1 MQFAAGQHS
10 PCEEQPGVPKAA
22 AVHMPRFL
30 IRQVLRPYRA
40 SMAWAVGLMLV
51 QSGLALAQ
59 PWLAGR
65 FSQLV
70 LAAEPV
76 GGLLL
81 AWLVLLGA
89 LGLAA
94 WWAGVVLMDIGTGVV
109 ATGTRR
115 VFEHLQSLPLQWHQ
129 ARPRGDVLSVVVA
142 DVDRLGY
149 YLSHVLLPALPQVL
163 TCIGALVMMCWIEPV
178 AGLALALWVPV
189 AFVALR
195 GVGRR
200 LRPLGAMSADAW
212 AARSA
217 EVEQAL
223 VMLPVTRALDVTGHS
238 CERFAARAR
247 VLRDAERRRFR
258 LESMVGPAVRWVAAG
273 GVMAVLVLASARVAD
288 GSLSPAGL
296 VSLLLYGLL
305 LTHPVSQLAAV
316 YGQTQAMR
324 GAAARVAAVMAEAP
338 EPDDG
343 TMELPAVC
351 GEVRFEDVA
360 FAYDGGVPLYDGLD
374 LVVAPGEIVAITG
387 PNGAGKS
394 TLAHLLLRFM
404 DPSRGRILLDGVDI
418 RALTLA
424 NLRKHIALVSQNVL
438 LADDTM
444 AGNIALGRPD
454 ATLAQIEAAARAAQA
469 HEFITGLPD
478 GYETRIGPEGV
489 RLSGGQRQ
497 RLALARALLREAS
510 VLVLDEATAMFDPL
524 AEREFIVQC
533 HAVLAR
539 KTVIIITHRPA
550 SLALADRVLHLDGGQ
565 LALRTA

>member
-1 MQFAAGQHS
+1 MEFAAGQHS
-10 PCEEQPGVPKAA
+10 PCEEPCAVPKAGA
-22 AVHMPRFL
+22 LP
-30 IRQVLRPYRA
+30 VLRPLVAQALGPYRP
-40 SMAWAVGLMLV
+40 SMAWALLLMLA
-51 QSGLALAQ
+51 QSALALAQ

-65 FSQLV
+65 FSQQV

-76 GGLLL
+76 GGVLL
-81 AWLVLLGA
+81 AWLALLGA
-89 LGLAA
+89 LGLVA
-94 WWAGVVLMDIGTGVV
+94 WWAGVSLMDIGTGVV
-109 ATGTRR
+109 AAGTRR
-115 VFEHLQSLPLQWHQ
+115 VFEHLQSLPLPWHQ
-129 ARPRGDVLSVVVA
+129 GRPRGDVLSVVVA

-163 TCIGALVMMCWIEPV
+163 TCVGALVMMCWIEPV

-195 GVGRR
+195 GAGRR
-200 LRPLGAMSADAW
+200 LRPLGAISADAW

-217 EVEQAL
+217 EAEQAL
-223 VMLPVTRALDVTGHS
+223 VMLPVTRALDVAADS

-247 VLRDAERRRFR
+247 ALRDAERHRFR
-258 LESMVGPAVRWVAAG
+258 LESMVGPAVRWVAAA
-273 GVMAVLVLASARVAD
+273 GVMAVLVLASARVAQ

-305 LTHPVSQLAAV
+305 LTQPVSHLAAV

-324 GAAARVAAVMAEAP
+324 GAAARVAEVMAVAP
-338 EPDDG
+338 EPDEG
-343 TMELPAVC
+343 SLALPSVR
-351 GEVRFEDVA
+351 GEVRFERVA
-360 FAYDGGVPLYDGLD
+360 FAYDGGRPLYAGLD
-374 LVVAPGEIVAITG
+374 LVVAPGETVALTG

-404 DPSRGRILLDGVDI
+404 DPLRGRILLDGVDI

-424 NLRKHIALVSQNVL
+424 NLRKHVALVSQNVL

-444 AGNIALGRPD
+444 AANIALGRPD
-454 ATLAQIEAAARAAQA
+454 ATRAQIEAAARAAQA
-469 HEFITGLPD
+469 HEFITRLPD
-478 GYETRIGPEGV
+478 GYDTRIGPDGV

-497 RLALARALLREAS
+497 RIALARALLREAA

-524 AEREFIVQC
+524 AEREFIEQC